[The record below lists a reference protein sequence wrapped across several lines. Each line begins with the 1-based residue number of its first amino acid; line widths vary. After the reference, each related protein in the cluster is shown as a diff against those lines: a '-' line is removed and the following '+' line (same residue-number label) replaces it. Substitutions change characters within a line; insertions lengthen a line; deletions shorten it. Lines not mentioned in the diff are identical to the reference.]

1 MPAPTARYTPLHNAS
16 FDRDACGIGLIA
28 DIPGRRSHE
37 IVTLAVDALAGMEHR
52 GGVAA
57 DSGTGDGA
65 GLLTQIPVRF
75 FGRLLGLPQMK
86 YGDLAVGVFFA
97 PAGMPSDDWQQIVAG
112 ELELLGIPL
121 LTWRK
126 VPINVYALGALAASS
141 RPEIWQVFIT
151 RPDFL
156 DRNEPFEKTLYLAR
170 KAIEREFDAAGLDI
184 YIPSFSSRTIVYKG
198 LMLGSQLTNF
208 YPDLA
213 DPDYRSAI
221 ILYHQRYATN
231 TVPTWRRAQ
240 PFRLLGHNGE
250 INTIQGNVNWMRA
263 REGRL
268 QEDAW
273 GKAIA
278 PILDEKGSDSA
289 MLDNAVEALVRNG
302 RELRH
307 AVMMLTPEAW
317 ENLDAMPPDVRAF
330 YRYHAALS
338 EPWDGPA
345 ALVFTDGRVAG
356 ASLDRNG
363 LRPLRYKRTV
373 DGLLIASSEVG
384 VVPIP
389 ARQITRHG
397 KLGAGQML
405 IVDIYRGRL
414 LLNEETKEEVSR
426 RRPYAQWNKTNFYQ
440 IDELARA
447 IRRSA
452 QGMAGAG
459 AQPQAPVYEEGV
471 LFDPEDTGVPDLM
484 PLEQAFGHT
493 VESVSAMLKPMA
505 IGGKEPTGA
514 MGDDTPPAV
523 MSHLPRPLYH
533 YFYQRFAEVTNPPI
547 DPLREKSVMSLNM
560 LLGTRR
566 SIFEETPRHARLIG
580 LKTPVLDAETLGLL
594 RQLRRD
600 RATRFDDAHDGLP
613 FSLVEIDITFPVV
626 EGEAG
631 LTAALDRICGE
642 AEEAFRNGHNLL
654 LLTDR
659 NIGPTRAPA
668 PALLATGAVHHH
680 LIRQG
685 LRTQGSILVEAGDVI
700 SVHRLAALIGYGANG
715 VHPWLALDT
724 VAHLAEDGRLKGVS
738 EPEQARKNYLRA
750 LEMGLL
756 KIMSK
761 MGIST
766 VESYCGAQIFEI
778 IGLNDEVVDRCFAGT
793 PSRLGGIGFEKLASD
808 VFYRHQQAFRSPTE
822 KLEHWGQF
830 KYRRQ
835 GEVHALTPE
844 IIDILHEA
852 VRMPDALDGNF
863 EQAYALYRQYTGR
876 LAEKPAT
883 DLRDLLTILPDRKP
897 VPVEEVEPVSAIVR
911 RFSTAAMSMGA
922 LSPEAHEVLA
932 IAMNRLGA
940 ASNSGEGGEDPA
952 RLGTDRNSAVKQV
965 ASGRFGVTPAYL
977 ISAKELQIKMAQGS
991 KPGEGGHLP
1000 GHKVTDL
1007 IASIRLT
1014 TPGVPL
1020 ISPPPHHDI
1029 YSIEDL
1035 SQLIYDLRQIN
1046 PEANISVKLVAQAGV
1061 GAIAAGVAKGRANSI
1076 LISGSN
1082 GGTGASPLTS
1092 IKHAGVPWEIGL
1104 AEAQQALRAN
1114 GLRDRVILRTDG
1126 GIRSGRDAVLA
1137 ALLGAD
1143 EFSFGTLAMI
1153 AEGCIMARVCHRNTC
1168 PVGVATQDPKR
1179 RAKFPGKPEH
1189 VMAMFT
1195 FIAQEVRELLAAMGY
1210 HRLDELIGRTDLLAQ
1225 KRTGDAALDALDL
1238 SPLLAQPAPR
1248 SPRHFQFWPD
1258 YDAPNALGNRVAEAA
1273 LAALALDKIP
1283 MHREF
1288 PIYNTDRTVG
1298 ARLSGRLTQLGY
1310 TDLPA
1315 NAINVTFRGSAG
1327 QSFGAF
1333 LIQGVHFT
1341 LIGEANDYVGKGLA
1355 GGVIVLRPEDDVTFP
1370 WRESYIAGNTCLYGA
1385 TGGALYAAGRA
1396 GERFAVRNSR
1406 AHAVVEGVDGHGCE
1420 YMTGGIVVVLGPTGY
1435 NFAAGM
1441 TGGQAFVL
1449 DDARHPQFLS
1459 RLNDELV
1466 YATRVEDE
1474 TARVTLRRMVEA
1486 HYEHTQSPLAAELL
1500 ADWDAALPRF
1510 WHVRPKW
1517 MQRAAGEEEATAS
1530 VRIAAER

>member
-1 MPAPTARYTPLHNAS
+1 MLAHRPHSTPLPLHNTS
-16 FDRDACGIGLIA
+16 YDKDACGIGLIA

-37 IVTLAVDALAGMEHR
+37 LVTLAVEALAGMEHR

-65 GLLTQIPVRF
+65 GLLTQIPIRF

-86 YGDLAVGVFFA
+86 YGDLAAGVFFV
-97 PAGMPSDDWQQIVAG
+97 PQGMNSGPWQQIVHN
-112 ELELLGIPL
+112 ELQVLGL
-121 LTWRK
+121 DMLTWRQ
-126 VPINVYALGALAASS
+126 VPVNVYALGAVAESS
-141 RPEIWQVFIT
+141 RPEIWQAFVT

-156 DRNEPFEKTLYLAR
+156 DRNRPFEKTLFLAR
-170 KAIEREFDAAGLDI
+170 KAIEREFAAAGLDI
-184 YIPSFSSRTIVYKG
+184 YISSFSSRTIVYKG

-213 DPDYRSAI
+213 DVDYRSAI
-221 ILYHQRYATN
+221 VLYHQRYATN

-263 REGRL
+263 RAGAL

-273 GKAIA
+273 GKAII
-278 PILDEKGSDSA
+278 PILDETGSDSA
-289 MLDNAVEALVRNG
+289 MLDNAVEALVRSG
-302 RELRH
+302 RDLRH

-317 ENLDAMPPDVRAF
+317 ENNKAMPPELRAF

-363 LRPLRYKRTV
+363 LRPLRYQRTSQ
-373 DGLLIASSEVG
+373 GLLIASSEVG

-389 ARQITRHG
+389 VSQIVRRG

-405 IVDIYRGRL
+405 LVDIFRGRL
-414 LLNEETKEEVSR
+414 LLNDETKQEVSR
-426 RRPYAQWNKTNFYQ
+426 RRPYAQWSKSNFYK
-440 IDELARA
+440 IDELAQA
-447 IRRSA
+447 IRRIPHENGDA
-452 QGMAGAG
+452 AH
-459 AQPQAPVYEEGV
+459 PEIPIYEEGT
-471 LFDPEDTGVPDLM
+471 LFDPSDTSISDLM

-547 DPLREKSVMSLNM
+547 DPLREKMVMSLRM

-566 SIFEETPRHARLIG
+566 NIFDETPRHARLIS
-580 LKTPVLDAETLGLL
+580 LKTPVLDAKTLQLL

-600 RATRFDDAHDGLP
+600 RHTHFDDSHDGLP

-631 LTAALDRICGE
+631 LTNLLDRISQE
-642 AEEAFRNGHNLL
+642 AEEAFAHGHNLIL
-654 LLTDR
+654 LSDR

-668 PALLATGAVHHH
+668 PALLAVGAVHQH

-685 LRTQGSILVEAGDVI
+685 MRTRGSILVEAGDVV
-700 SVHRLAALIGYGANG
+700 SVHRLAALIGYGANA

-724 VAHLAEDGRLKGVS
+724 VSNLATDQRLKGVDS
-738 EPEQARKNYLRA
+738 PETARKNYLRA

-766 VESYCGAQIFEI
+766 VESYTGAQIFEI
-778 IGLNDEVVDRCFAGT
+778 IGLDDAVVQRCFTGT
-793 PSRLGGIGFEKLASD
+793 PNRLSGIGFDKLASD
-808 VFYRHQQAFRSPTE
+808 LFYRHQLAYRSPSE

-852 VRMPDALDGNF
+852 VRMPAALEENF
-863 EQAYALYRQYTGR
+863 EAAYARYRQYSQR
-876 LAEKPAT
+876 LAQKPAT
-883 DLRDLLTILPDRKP
+883 DLRDLLSIHSDRKSIP
-897 VPVEEVEPVSAIVR
+897 LNEVEPVAELVR

-940 ASNSGEGGEDPA
+940 ASNSGEGGEAEA
-952 RLGTDRNSAVKQV
+952 RLGAEGNSAVKQI

-1092 IKHAGVPWEIGL
+1092 IKHTGVPWEIGL
-1104 AEAQQALRAN
+1104 AEAQQALRMN
-1114 GLRDRVILRTDG
+1114 GLRQRVILRTDG
-1126 GIRSGRDAVLA
+1126 GIRGGRDVLLA

-1143 EFSFGTLAMI
+1143 EVSFGTLAMI

-1168 PVGVATQDPKR
+1168 PVGVASQNPKL

-1210 HRLDELIGRTDLLAQ
+1210 HRLQDVIGRTDLLTQ

-1238 SPLLAQPAPR
+1238 SPLLAQPQPR
-1248 SPRHFQFWPD
+1248 SARHFKVWPD

-1288 PIYNTDRTVG
+1288 PIYNTDRAVG
-1298 ARLSGRLTQLGY
+1298 ARVSGRLTQLGY
-1310 TDLPA
+1310 TELPQR
-1315 NAINVTFRGSAG
+1315 AIDVTFRGSAG

-1333 LIQGVHFT
+1333 LIQGLQFN
-1341 LIGEANDYVGKGLA
+1341 LMGEANDYVGKGLA
-1355 GGVIVLRPEDDVTFP
+1355 GGVITLRPEDEAIFP
-1370 WRESYIAGNTCLYGA
+1370 WHAQYIMGNTCLYGA
-1385 TGGALYAAGRA
+1385 TGGALFAAGRA

-1406 AHAVVEGVDGHGCE
+1406 ARAVVEGVDDHGCE
-1420 YMTGGIVVVLGPTGY
+1420 YMTGGVVVILGPTGN
-1435 NFAAGM
+1435 NFGAGM
-1441 TGGQAFVL
+1441 TGGQVFVL
-1449 DDARHPQFLS
+1449 DDEAAPRFPA
-1459 RLNDELV
+1459 RLNSELV
-1466 YATRVEDE
+1466 YATRVEED
-1474 TARVTLRRMVEA
+1474 AAATLLRELVEA
-1486 HYEHTQSPLAAELL
+1486 HAAHTQSPLAIQLL
-1500 ADWDAALPRF
+1500 QDWERALPRF

-1517 MQRAAGEEEATAS
+1517 MKD
-1530 VRIAAER
+1530 RITS

>member
-1 MPAPTARYTPLHNAS
+1 MPASIADYTPLHQPS
-16 FDRDACGIGLIA
+16 FDRDACGIGLIV

-37 IVTLAVDALAGMEHR
+37 IVTLAVEALAGMEHR

-75 FGRLLGLPQMK
+75 FGKLLGLPQMK
-86 YGDLAVGVFFA
+86 YGDLA
-97 PAGMPSDDWQQIVAG
+97 AGMFFVPQGLEPERWQSIVAA
-112 ELELLGIPL
+112 ELELLGAPL
-121 LTWRK
+121 LLWRQ
-126 VPINVYALGALAASS
+126 VPINVYALGAVASAS
-141 RPEIWQVFIT
+141 RPEIWQAFIT

-156 DRNEPFEKTLYLAR
+156 DRNEPFEKILFLAR
-170 KAIEREFDAAGLDI
+170 KAIEREFAAAGLDI

-208 YPDLA
+208 YSDLA

-221 ILYHQRYATN
+221 VLYHQRYATN

-307 AVMMLTPEAW
+307 AIMMLTPEAW
-317 ENLDAMPPDVRAF
+317 ENMEAMEPEVRAF

-363 LRPLRYKRTV
+363 LRPLRYKRTT

-384 VVPIP
+384 VAPIP
-389 ARQITRHG
+389 AKQIVRKG

-405 IVDIYRGRL
+405 VVDIYRGRL
-414 LLNEETKEEVSR
+414 LLNDEAKAEVSR
-426 RRPYAQWNKTNFYQ
+426 RRPYVQWNKSNFYQ
-440 IDELARA
+440 IDELDRA

-452 QGMAGAG
+452 RGLAGAG
-459 AQPQAPVYEEGV
+459 AEMQPPVYEEGV
-471 LFDPEDTGVPDLM
+471 LFDPTDAAVPDLL

-523 MSHLPRPLYH
+523 MSELPRPLYH

-547 DPLREKSVMSLNM
+547 DPLREKMVMSLNM

-566 SIFEETPRHARLIG
+566 NIFEETPRHARLIG
-580 LKTPVLDAETLGLL
+580 LKTPVLDADTLGLL

-600 RATRFDDAHDGLP
+600 RHTRFDDAHDGLP

-631 LTAALDRICGE
+631 LTGALDRISQE
-642 AEEAFRNGHNLL
+642 AAEAFGHGHNLL
-654 LLTDR
+654 LLSDR
-659 NIGPTRAPA
+659 NIGPTRAPV
-668 PALLATGAVHHH
+668 PALLAVGAVHHH

-685 LRTQGSILVEAGDVI
+685 LRAQGSILVEAGDVV
-700 SVHRLAALIGYGANG
+700 SVHRLAALIGFGANA

-724 VAHLAEDGRLKGVS
+724 VAHLAEDGRLKGVDD
-738 EPEQARKNYLRA
+738 PEQARRNYLHA
-750 LEMGLL
+750 LETGLL

-778 IGLNDEVVDRCFAGT
+778 IGLNQEVVDRCFAGA

-808 VFYRHQQAFRSPTE
+808 VFYRHHLAFRSATE

-830 KYRRQ
+830 KHRRQ
-835 GEVHALTPE
+835 GEVHAITPE
-844 IIDILHEA
+844 IIDILHRA
-852 VRMPDALDGNF
+852 VRTPGALDEHF
-863 EQAYALYRQYTGR
+863 DDAYAIYREYTRR
-876 LAEKPAT
+876 LAQKPAT
-883 DLRDLLTILPDRKP
+883 DLRDLLVVLPDRRP

-952 RLGTDRNSAVKQV
+952 RLGTERNSAVKQV

-977 ISAKELQIKMAQGS
+977 ISARELQIKMAQGS

-1000 GHKVTDL
+1000 GHKVTEL

-1061 GAIAAGVAKGRANSI
+1061 GAVAAGVAKGRANSI

-1104 AEAQQALRAN
+1104 AEAQQALRQN
-1114 GLRDRVILRTDG
+1114 GLRDRVILRADG
-1126 GIRSGRDAVLA
+1126 GVRSGRDVIMA

-1168 PVGVATQDPKR
+1168 PVGVASQNPKL

-1189 VMAMFT
+1189 VMALFT
-1195 FIAQEVRELLAAMGY
+1195 FIAQEVRELMAAMGY
-1210 HRLDELIGRTDLLAQ
+1210 HKMDDLIGRTDLLAQ
-1225 KRTGDAALDALDL
+1225 KRTGDAALDSLDL
-1238 SPLLAQPAPR
+1238 SPLLAQPAPQ
-1248 SPRHFQFWPD
+1248 SPRRFTFWPD
-1258 YDAPNALGNRVAEAA
+1258 YDSPNALGNRVAEAA
-1273 LAALALDKIP
+1273 LAALALDKAP
-1283 MHREF
+1283 LHREF
-1288 PIYNTDRTVG
+1288 DIYNTDRAVG

-1310 TDLPA
+1310 TNLPQG
-1315 NAINVTFRGSAG
+1315 AINVTFRGSAG

-1341 LIGEANDYVGKGLA
+1341 LMGEANDYVGKGLA
-1355 GGVIVLRPEDDVTFP
+1355 GGIIALRPEEDAAYV
-1370 WRESYIAGNTCLYGA
+1370 WRKNYIAGNTCLYGA

-1406 AHAVVEGVDGHGCE
+1406 AYAVVEGVDGHGCE
-1420 YMTGGIVVVLGPTGY
+1420 YMTGGVVVVLGPTGY
-1435 NFAAGM
+1435 NFGAGM

-1449 DDARHPQFLS
+1449 DDAQRPQFLS

-1474 TARVTLRRMVEA
+1474 TARITLRRMVEA
-1486 HYEHTQSPLAAELL
+1486 HYQHTQSPLAAELL
-1500 ADWDAALPRF
+1500 ADWDAALVRF

-1517 MQRAAGEEEATAS
+1517 MRPAGQAVVEAGDHAS
-1530 VRIAAER
+1530 VQGR